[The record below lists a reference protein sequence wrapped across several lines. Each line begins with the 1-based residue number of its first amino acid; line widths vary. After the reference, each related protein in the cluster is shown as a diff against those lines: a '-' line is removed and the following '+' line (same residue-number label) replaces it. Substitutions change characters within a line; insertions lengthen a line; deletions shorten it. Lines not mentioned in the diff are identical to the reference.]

1 MCVLMKFLPHS
12 RAGKIMQGLLWPS
25 WILAVGGSD
34 GQGEIQLGKAK
45 AGEVRPRAANV
56 ALQK

>member
-1 MCVLMKFLPHS
+1 
-12 RAGKIMQGLLWPS
+12 MQGLLWPS
-25 WILAVGGSD
+25 WILGVGGSD